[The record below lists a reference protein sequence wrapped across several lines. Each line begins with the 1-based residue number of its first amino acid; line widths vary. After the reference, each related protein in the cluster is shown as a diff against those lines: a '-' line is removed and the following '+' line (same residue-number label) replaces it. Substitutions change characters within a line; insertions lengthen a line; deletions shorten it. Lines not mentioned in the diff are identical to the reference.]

1 MDLRTY
7 LRVIWRFRLVVGIGL
22 VLAIVL
28 ASVSYFKITFHGGKP
43 SITYRQSE
51 SWKATTIL
59 AVGNANAP
67 VGSPGSFVTAN
78 PAGFASQAFYYANL
92 AQSDAV
98 ERLTRRGGLGGSVVS
113 SPVIDQTTRA
123 VLPFINITGV
133 ATSGAG
139 AVELAN
145 RDADALRTYVYQQQ
159 NTGATPKSIRVSL
172 TPVQRAVG
180 AAILVGRKK
189 TTPIVIFLTVLI
201 AAIGLAFILENL
213 RPRVHVVGRDVE
225 ELPPAASRQA
235 G

>member
-1 MDLRTY
+1 LDLRTY

-22 VLAIVL
+22 ILAIVL

-43 SITYRQSE
+43 SITYRQGE
-51 SWKATTIL
+51 SWKSTTVL

-67 VGSPGSFVTAN
+67 VGSPASFVSGN
-78 PAGFASQAFYYANL
+78 PQGFSSLAFFYANL

-98 ERLTRRGGLGGSVVS
+98 EKLARRGGLGGSVVS
-113 SPVIDQTTRA
+113 TPAIDQTTRA

-133 ATSGAG
+133 ASSGAG

-145 RDADALRTYVYQQQ
+145 RDADALRTYVDQQQ
-159 NTGATPKSIRVSL
+159 SSGATPKGLRVSL
-172 TPVQRAVG
+172 TPVQRATG

-225 ELPPAASRQA
+225 ELPPAANRQV